1 MPTTTEQSAPREATV
16 RGPHSR
22 FAVPP
27 DSPAG
32 GFADGAQDQATD
44 ELVRALSHD
53 MTAYFMLLDHSLQRL
68 KDSAIPHEAHAA
80 GVPPAPHAADRYPPE
95 PIEPI
100 KALQPAGT
108 PEAATPLAETLAQQF
123 AEQFAHVEACL
134 RESRRFLD
142 DLVMLA
148 RTGGIEMA
156 PSRTELS
163 RVVQEALYEQRELLE
178 QRGIQVTVDPDLPA
192 VWCNA
197 ARAKQVLTNL
207 IRNAAKH
214 GCDAREPRIFVSR
227 KRCQEPNP
235 PQANE
240 ASADGANSVP
250 DTFFESL
257 VVYDNGPGIPA
268 SAREEVF
275 LPGKR
280 LLGAHPDGSGM
291 GLSIVRRIVEYYGGR
306 VFVDPDVRVGTA
318 IVFSLPAAPGS

>member
-1 MPTTTEQSAPREATV
+1 MPTTTEQFATREASA

-22 FAVPP
+22 FAPP
-27 DSPAG
+27 SNGPAR
-32 GFADGAQDQATD
+32 GFADGAQIQATD

-80 GVPPAPHAADRYPPE
+80 GSPPAPHAADRYPPG
-95 PIEPI
+95 PAEPI
-100 KALQPAGT
+100 KSLKPAAI
-108 PEAATPLAETLAQQF
+108 PEAATPLAEALAQEF
-123 AEQFAHVEACL
+123 AERFAHVEACL

-192 VWCNA
+192 VWCNP

-207 IRNAAKH
+207 VRNAAKH
-214 GCDAREPRIFVSR
+214 GCDAGEPRIFVTRRGPS
-227 KRCQEPNP
+227 PN
-235 PQANE
+235 AE
-240 ASADGANSVP
+240 SAEEKGAVP
-250 DTFFESL
+250 VAATTTPGFESL

-268 SAREEVF
+268 GAREEIF

-280 LLGAHPDGSGM
+280 LPGAHPDGSGM

-306 VFVDPDVRVGTA
+306 AFVDPDVRVGTA
-318 IVFSLPAAPGS
+318 IVFSLPAVQRS